1 MTRPPLSERR
11 RTHTR
16 REIAESAVTL
26 FARDGYDNVSV
37 EDISEEAGISPRTF
51 YRYFSA
57 KDEVLS
63 PIVTQGTED
72 LLDHIARR
80 PAGEDLAEAVE
91 HAYRQISPPT
101 DRVQALIRLFIDV
114 PALQARWLNDLRAL
128 EAALV
133 PVVSQ
138 RTLVNDHDAHLSAA
152 VIVTALRVA
161 LEQSTR
167 DKSAEL
173 LADTLSRALR
183 YLGDGARLYTHSA
196 RI

>member
-1 MTRPPLSERR
+1 MPRPPLSERR

-37 EDISEEAGISPRTF
+37 EDLSEEAGISLRTF
-51 YRYFSA
+51 YRYFAA

-72 LLDHIARR
+72 LLDHIAR
-80 PAGEDLAEAVE
+80 
-91 HAYRQISPPT
+91 
-101 DRVQALIRLFIDV
+101 
-114 PALQARWLNDLRAL
+114 WLNDLRAL

-133 PVVSQ
+133 PVVRQ

-152 VIVTALRVA
+152 VIVTALRVT

-167 DKSAEL
+167 DKSAEP

-183 YLGDGARLYTHSA
+183 YLRNGARL
-196 RI
+196 

>member
-37 EDISEEAGISPRTF
+37 EDIAEEAGISLRTF

-80 PAGEDLAEAVE
+80 PAAEDLAEAVE
-91 HAYRQISPPT
+91 HAYRQVSPPT

-114 PALQARWLNDLRAL
+114 PALQARWLNDLRVL

-133 PVVSQ
+133 PVVRQ
-138 RTLVNDHDAHLSAA
+138 RTLVSDHDAHLSAA
-152 VIVTALRVA
+152 VIVTALRVT

-167 DKSAEL
+167 DKSAEP
-173 LADTLSRALR
+173 LADTLRRALR
-183 YLGDGARLYTHSA
+183 YLRTGARL
-196 RI
+196 

>member
-37 EDISEEAGISPRTF
+37 EDISEEAGISLRTF

-63 PIVTQGTED
+63 PIFTQATED

-80 PAGEDLAEAVE
+80 PAAEDLAEAVE

-101 DRVQALIRLFIDV
+101 DRVQALIRPFIER
-114 PALQARWLNDLRAL
+114 PALQARSLAHLRPR
-128 EAALV
+128 EAAH
-133 PVVSQ
+133 VSAVRQ
-138 RTLVNDHDAHLSAA
+138 RTHA
-152 VIVTALRVA
+152 
-161 LEQSTR
+161 
-167 DKSAEL
+167 
-173 LADTLSRALR
+173 
-183 YLGDGARLYTHSA
+183 
-196 RI
+196 